1 MAYMNLTRF
10 IALGTVI
17 VTVLGACGGGA
28 PGASTPTTP
37 TTPTIP
43 AANISVSFSPSNLS
57 DISTTT
63 STATIQVLDSN
74 NNVMR
79 NAPVTVQ
86 VVDGSAFWNS
96 SANNTGTSGILTGVV
111 SQGGNLSNRDITLL
125 VRSGSITREARL
137 TVSGVSLTASAP
149 SSVNTGSLV
158 TITFNLRKN
167 GQAVGN
173 QLIQVSSSLG
183 HFAQTGQMNSAGN
196 YTVAY
201 TANFAGADVITASAG
216 GATFTTTINV
226 ATVAIPTPTPDP
238 TTSSIGIQANPAT
251 ITAGSPSSQIEATV
265 IGAGNVN
272 IRNARVRFRIAD
284 PNSIG
289 GSLNSTTT
297 VTTLDVYTD
306 ANGKASAT
314 YYAGNKSGPTDG
326 IAICAQFLNPPD
338 GSPTAD
344 NPYPGVTAGNVW
356 NPAGPAVFCNRASEA
371 GVPLTVSTVPVSIT
385 LGTDNTISSGQG
397 GLTYIKRYIATV
409 TNSSGGGQS
418 GAVVSGFLDV
428 FRYRKGF
435 MGWNLAGNPNVW
447 SVADFISCINED
459 RNRNGV
465 LDTGEDSTDT
475 ALFPDTAGW
484 GGNGNGELDPRIPV
498 AVRLLNNG
506 VTNASGFVTIE
517 IEYPENYALWAEVR
531 LTVATVVGGTEGRT
545 SVNLILPELAS
556 DYTDQGVPPAG
567 VSSPFGI
574 NTTTCRA
581 P

>member
-149 SSVNTGSLV
+149 SSVNTGSPV
-158 TITFNLRKN
+158 TITFNLRKS

-196 YTVAY
+196 YTVTY

-226 ATVAIPTPTPDP
+226 ATVAIPTPTPEP
-238 TTSSIGIQANPAT
+238 TTGSSIGIQANPAT

-314 YYAGNKSGPTDG
+314 YYAGNKSGSTDG
-326 IAICAQFLNPPD
+326 IAICAQFLNSPD

-344 NPYPGVTAGNVW
+344 NPYPGVTAANVW
-356 NPAGPAVFCNRASEA
+356 NPGAVFCNRASEA

-475 ALFPDTAGW
+475 DLFPDAAGW
-484 GGNGNGELDPRIPV
+484 GGNGNNELDPRIPV

-506 VTNASGFVTIE
+506 VTNDSGFVTIE

-545 SVNLILPELAS
+545 SVNLILPALAS